1 MSSFNNSKKNE
12 VCRKGLNDAKRI
24 VKFKR
29 LNLGKVKVK
38 IPSSAVTTP
47 TKPYDTRRR
56 KHKREIPMEV
66 ESIADPNW
74 PKTTES
80 PKMDK
85 SKPAEHPKPVAEA
98 MSVDVPKL
106 NGFQNKQFKPKIAKE
121 DITLRINP
129 TRITMYPSKY
139 AHMEPYVYITADKSK
154 TIFGKYKSL
163 WKVCEKQVVLRG
175 AISPAL
181 MEQVQKALISKTE
194 VNCQVVYEGLVNQTS
209 TFKLT
214 KNNI

>member
-1 MSSFNNSKKNE
+1 MSSFNNSKKIE
-12 VCRKGLNDAKRI
+12 VCKKGLNEAKRI

-47 TKPYDTRRR
+47 IKPYDTRRR

-66 ESIADPNW
+66 ESIADPTCL
-74 PKTTES
+74 KTTES
-80 PKMDK
+80 PKDK
-85 SKPAEHPKPVAEA
+85 SKPAEHPKPVEEA

-106 NGFQNKQFKPKIAKE
+106 KQFKQFKPKNAKE
-121 DITLRINP
+121 DIHTLRINP

-139 AHMEPYVYITADKSK
+139 AYMEPYVYITANKSK
-154 TIFGKYKSL
+154 TILGKYK
-163 WKVCEKQVVLRG
+163 WKVCEKQVVVRG
-175 AISPAL
+175 PISPAL
-181 MEQVQKALISKTE
+181 MEQAQKALISKTE
-194 VNCQVVYEGLVNQTS
+194 VNFKVAYEGLVNQTS